1 VTGERIL
8 LAHGE
13 GGKRSRDLIEK
24 RIAARFRNPLLAPL
38 LDSALLGAESGS
50 LAFTTDGYVVT
61 PPFFPGGD
69 IGRLAVCG
77 TVNDLAVCG
86 AAPLALSCAF
96 ILEEGLPVETLE
108 RVLDSMR
115 AAADEAGV
123 PIVTGDTKVVERGK
137 GDGIFVTTS
146 GVGTIRSGWRPAP
159 EAVKEGDRVILTGT
173 MGDHHI
179 AVLVA
184 RNRMAIGSGEIRS
197 DAAPLNGLLLPA
209 VDRFGSAIRLMRD
222 ATRGGVGVTLNE
234 LAQAAGR
241 RVVLDEA
248 SLPVSA
254 PVSAVCEI
262 LGFDPLFL
270 ANEGKALLV
279 VDGAAARDIVSLLGK
294 NGYGRDAAVVGEVVG
309 GGPGVRLRT
318 RVGGLRAIDYPAGDA
333 LPRIC

>member
-1 VTGERIL
+1 MTTERIL

-13 GGKRSRDLIEK
+13 GGKRSRDLVEK
-24 RIAARFRNPLLAPL
+24 LIAARFANPLLAPL
-38 LDSALLGAESGS
+38 FDSALLGAEAGS

-86 AAPLALSCAF
+86 AAPLALSCAL

-115 AAADEAGV
+115 VAADEAGV
-123 PIVTGDTKVVERGK
+123 AIATGDTKVVERGK
-137 GDGIFVTTS
+137 GDGLFVTTS
-146 GVGTIRSGWRPAP
+146 GVGTIRNGWRPRP
-159 EAVKEGDRVILTGT
+159 EAVAEGDKVILTGT

-184 RNRMAIGSGEIRS
+184 RNRMAVGSTGIRS

-209 VDRFGSAIRLMRD
+209 VDRFGCAIRIMRD

-234 LAQAAGR
+234 LATAAGR
-241 RVVLDEA
+241 RIVLDEA
-248 SLPVSA
+248 TLPVSA

-270 ANEGKALLV
+270 ANEGKALLI
-279 VDGAAARDIVSLLGK
+279 VDGAVAEDVVSQLAQ
-294 NGYGRDAAVVGEVVG
+294 NGYGRDAAVVGEVVAG
-309 GGPGVRLRT
+309 APGVRLKT